1 VCIHDEQDKGMYT
14 TAGTLSDSQAARV
27 MVKALKA
34 IANAHPDSF
43 QELKNTF
50 I

>member
-1 VCIHDEQDKGMYT
+1 
-14 TAGTLSDSQAARV
+14 